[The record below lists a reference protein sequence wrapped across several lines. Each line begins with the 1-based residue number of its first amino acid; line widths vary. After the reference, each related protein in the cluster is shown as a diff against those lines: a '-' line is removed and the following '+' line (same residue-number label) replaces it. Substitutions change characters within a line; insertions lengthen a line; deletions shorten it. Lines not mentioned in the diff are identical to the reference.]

1 MQLFASIPSSFQNT
15 VVRHTLACA
24 AGLVLGLASVGASA
38 QVTTAPDQAATQP
51 QTQLATQP
59 QGRTRAEVIAELE
72 CARASGEME
81 AALMKS
87 YGLYTERVQ
96 KTSCATALASERS
109 QPLTR

>member
-1 MQLFASIPSSFQNT
+1 MQLFASIPSSSQNT

-38 QVTTAPDQAATQP
+38 QVTTAPDQAATQS
-51 QTQLATQP
+51 QTQLPSPP

-81 AALMKS
+81 AAMLES
-87 YGLYTERVQ
+87 YGLSTERVR
-96 KTSCATALASERS
+96 KTPCSTALASERS